1 MEILQDIEKNILNI
15 NMYDKTADST
25 KLNLIKKQISD
36 YFKYKSD
43 EMDIIMRKKG
53 VYDEKYKNVRELNN
67 ATYELFLVKK
77 EELYNIYRESKS
89 LASLYD
95 YLNYKYPLKS
105 GYPDYKTVP
114 EIYTYDHINLEER
127 VVIPSNKDNKCPPG
141 KVLNPKTK
149 KCVKEK
155 AVKPVDDDDV
165 PPKVPKEPKAPK
177 EPKEKKPKVPSV
189 PKVDKPPKE
198 PKEPK
203 EKKQKEPKEPKEK
216 KQKEPKVP
224 KEPKE
229 KKPKA
234 DKAPKDPKEPK
245 KCPEG
250 KVLNPVTNR
259 CINDVNY
266 KP

>member
-53 VYDEKYKNVRELNN
+53 IYDEKYKNVRELNN

-95 YLNYKYPLKS
+95 YLNYKYPDYK

-155 AVKPVDDDDV
+155 AVKPAKPADDDDV
-165 PPKVPKEPKAPK
+165 PPKVPKAPK
-177 EPKEKKPKVPSV
+177 EPKEKKPKVP
-189 PKVDKPPKE
+189 KVDKP
-198 PKEPK
+198 
-203 EKKQKEPKEPKEK
+203 
-216 KQKEPKVP
+216 PKVP

-229 KKPKA
+229 PKVPKEKKQKVPKA
-234 DKAPKDPKEPK
+234 DKAPKAPKDPKT
-245 KCPEG
+245 CPEG

-259 CINDVNY
+259 CINDVNN